1 MERKNPFAPEPK
13 TVPSV
18 RNPMLENVARR
29 AAALEVSETPP
40 RTRSQTA
47 LQRPSSTPTALPP
60 SPEAIVLELEATTP
74 RPRTPA
80 SAIPRVVAD
89 PVMIRLLP
97 LGPRDGFLLAHID
110 GASDL
115 RTLVDVTAMTELEVT
130 LIVERLI
137 ELGVVEV

>member
-1 MERKNPFAPEPK
+1 
-13 TVPSV
+13 
-18 RNPMLENVARR
+18 
-29 AAALEVSETPP
+29 
-40 RTRSQTA
+40 
-47 LQRPSSTPTALPP
+47 
-60 SPEAIVLELEATTP
+60 
-74 RPRTPA
+74 
-80 SAIPRVVAD
+80 
-89 PVMIRLLP
+89 MIRLLP

>member
-29 AAALEVSETPP
+29 VATLEVSEAP
-40 RTRSQTA
+40 RTETSA
-47 LQRPSSTPTALPP
+47 LERPSSVPTVMPP
-60 SPEAIVLELEATTP
+60 SPEAIILELDAATP
-74 RPRTPA
+74 RPRMSA
-80 SAIPRVVAD
+80 SATPRVVAD